1 MELNKCKRC
10 GAFFAAI
17 GNVCPKCTPKDN
29 IEINKLKSYLQENDL
44 PSSVESLS
52 YSTGISINNLNRF
65 LGENKIDDITTSNFG
80 KIETN
85 NFNIEL

>member
-10 GAFFAAI
+10 GAFFASND
-17 GNVCPKCTPKDN
+17 NVCPKCAPKDMM
-29 IEINKLKSYLQENDL
+29 ELQKLKCYLQENDL

-52 YSTGISINNLNRF
+52 YTTGISIQNLNRF
-65 LGENKIDDITTSNFG
+65 LEEKKFKDIPSSFGNIDSS
-80 KIETN
+80 